1 MYIDV
6 IRYYEDCDRTMG
18 ELYVNGS
25 PFCFTLEPP
34 QRQQHGRIAA
44 GDYQVI
50 NYPSAKFKRMLP
62 LLLGVPGR
70 AGILIHAGNV
80 PGDSAGCMLVGE
92 LNGKNLKNSRRTLDK
107 LLRCLR
113 GPWEQEEEIIL
124 RISEHI
130 VQK

>member
-1 MYIDV
+1 MFIDV
-6 IRYYEDCDRTMG
+6 IRYYEDCDRTLG
-18 ELYVNGS
+18 ELYIDGS
-25 PFCFTLEPP
+25 PFCFSLEPP
-34 QRQQHGRIAA
+34 ARQQHGRIAA
-44 GDYQVI
+44 GEYKVV

-62 LLLGVPGR
+62 LLMGVPGR

-92 LNGKNLKNSRRTLDK
+92 LDGKNLKNSRRTLDK

-113 GPWEQEEEIIL
+113 VPWEDEEEVIM